1 MDQLITKYL
10 ASITLGEAQAYK
22 NITVFPLFTSANH
35 GPEYLTLK
43 EAMESGTFTVT
54 EVSEGGTVPELKVIN
69 KGDKAVLLLDGEELS
84 GAKQNRVL
92 NATILIAAHSE
103 VIIPVSCTEHG
114 RWSYTSDHFADSDTM
129 MAYRI
134 KLENVRNVAVNLK
147 RGMRY
152 HGDQG
157 AVWDGIAE
165 MADEANV
172 HSRTGAMKDVFETRK
187 NDLDAFLKTIPP
199 YPHQKGILVF
209 INGKPAGMDIVSSE
223 SACAT
228 IHPKLLKSYAM
239 DALLDKKRVR
249 KVKQT
254 DVERFLREITEC
266 QEQRYKSVGLGWDYR
281 FEAPQK
287 VGSAL
292 VSDDAVIHMA
302 FFAIEEAEKVG
313 RMSSLSRRRGYRVN

>member
-1 MDQLITKYL
+1 MEKLITDYL
-10 ASITLGEAQAYK
+10 ASITLGEAQNYK
-22 NITVFPLFTSANH
+22 NITVFPLFSDTNH
-35 GPEYLTLK
+35 GPDYITLK
-43 EAMESGTFTVT
+43 EAMESGTFLVT
-54 EVSEGGTVPELKVIN
+54 EVSEGGTVPELKAIN
-69 KGDKAVLLLDGEELS
+69 KGEKAVLLLDGEELS

-92 NATILIAAHSE
+92 NATILIAAHTE

-114 RWSYTSDHFADSDTM
+114 RWSYTSSHFADSDTM
-129 MAYRI
+129 MARRV
-134 KLENVRNVAVNLK
+134 KVENVRNVAVNLQ

-152 HGDQG
+152 QGDQG

-165 MADEANV
+165 MASEANV
-172 HSRTGAMKDVFETRK
+172 HSRTGAMKDVFEARK
-187 NDLDAFLKTIPP
+187 NDLDAFLTTIPP

-209 INGKPAGMDIVSSE
+209 INGKVAGLDILSSE

-239 DALLDKKRVR
+239 DALLDKKQVR
-249 KVKQT
+249 KVQQT
-254 DVERFLREITEC
+254 DAERFLHEITEC
-266 QEQRYKSVGLGWDYR
+266 KEQKYKSVGLGWDYR

-292 VSDDAVIHMA
+292 VDNDSVIHMA
-302 FFAIEEAEKVG
+302 FFAIEEVEKVG

>member
-1 MDQLITKYL
+1 MDQIIHDYL
-10 ASITLGEAQAYK
+10 ASIKLGEAQNYK
-22 NITVFPLFTSANH
+22 NITVFPLFSDTNH

-43 EAMESGTFTVT
+43 EAMESGTFLVT

-69 KGDKAVLLLDGEELS
+69 RGEKAVLLLDGEELS
-84 GAKQNRVL
+84 GSKQNRVL
-92 NATILIAAHSE
+92 NATILIAAHTE

-114 RWSYTSDHFADSDTM
+114 RWSYTSSHFDDSDTM
-129 MAYRI
+129 MAYRV
-134 KLENVRNVAVNLK
+134 KRENVRNVACNLK
-147 RGMRY
+147 VDMRY
-152 HGDQG
+152 QGDQG

-165 MADEANV
+165 MANEADV
-172 HSRTGAMKDVFETRK
+172 HSRTGAMKDVFEARK

-209 INGKPAGMDIVSSE
+209 INGKVAGLDIVSSE

-239 DALLDKKRVR
+239 DALLDKKRI
-249 KVKQT
+249 KKPGAE
-254 DVERFLREITEC
+254 DALKFLQGLAEC
-266 QEQRYKSVGLGWDYR
+266 QEQRYKSVGLGWDHR

-292 VSDDAVIHMA
+292 VSEDSVIHMA
-302 FFAIEEAEKVG
+302 FFAIEEGEKAG
-313 RMSSLSRRRGYRVN
+313 NMSSFTRRRGYRVN

>member
-1 MDQLITKYL
+1 MDQIITNYL
-10 ASITLGEAQAYK
+10 ASITLGEAQNFQ
-22 NITVFPLFTSANH
+22 NITVFPLFSNTNH
-35 GPEYLTLK
+35 GPDYLTLK
-43 EAMESGTFTVT
+43 EAMESGTFVVT

-69 KGDKAVLLLDGEELS
+69 KGEKAVLLLDGEELS

-92 NATILIAAHSE
+92 NATILIAAHTE

-114 RWSYTSDHFADSDTM
+114 RWSYTSAHFADSDTM
-129 MAYRI
+129 MAHRV
-134 KLENVRNVAVNLK
+134 KLENVRNVAVNLQ

-152 HGDQG
+152 QGNQG

-165 MADEANV
+165 MASEANV
-172 HSRTGAMKDVFETRK
+172 HSRTGAMKDVFEARK

-209 INGKPAGMDIVSSE
+209 INGKPAGLDIVSSE

-249 KVKQT
+249 KVKQA
-254 DVERFLREITEC
+254 DAERFLREITEC
-266 QEQRYKSVGLGWDYR
+266 QEQKYKSVGLGWDYR

-292 VSDDAVIHMA
+292 VSDESIIHMA
-302 FFAIEEAEKVG
+302 FFAIEEGEKVG
-313 RMSSLSRRRGYRVN
+313 NMSSFIRRRGYRVN

>member
-1 MDQLITKYL
+1 MDQLITNYL
-10 ASITLGEAQAYK
+10 ASITLGDPQTYK
-22 NITVFPLFTSANH
+22 NINVFPLFSDTNH
-35 GPEYLTLK
+35 GPEYIILK
-43 EAMESGTFTVT
+43 EAIESGSFLLT

-69 KGDKAVLLLDGEELS
+69 KGEKAVLLLDGEELS

-92 NATILIAAHSE
+92 NATILIAAHTE

-114 RWSYTSDHFADSDTM
+114 RWSYTSAHFFDSDTM
-129 MAYRI
+129 MARRV
-134 KLENVRNVAVNLK
+134 KVENVLNVAVNLK

-152 HGDQG
+152 QGDQG
-157 AVWDGIAE
+157 AVWEGIAE
-165 MADEANV
+165 LADEANV
-172 HSRTGAMKDVFETRK
+172 HSRTGAMKDVFEARK
-187 NDLDAFLKTIPP
+187 DDLDAFLKTIPP

-228 IHPKLLKSYAM
+228 IRPKLLKSYAM

-249 KVKQT
+249 KVKKE
-254 DVERFLREITEC
+254 DAERFLREVTEC

-281 FEAPQK
+281 FESPKK

-302 FFAIEEAEKVG
+302 FFAIGEAEKVG
-313 RMSSLSRRRGYRVN
+313 RMSSLSRRKGYRVN

>member
-1 MDQLITKYL
+1 MDLLISNYL
-10 ASITLGEAQAYK
+10 ASIIMGDPQTYK
-22 NITVFPLFTSANH
+22 NITVFPLFSDNNH

-43 EAMESGTFTVT
+43 EAIESGSFLVT

-69 KGDKAVLLLDGEELS
+69 KGEKAVLLLDGEELS

-92 NATILIAAHSE
+92 NATILIAAHTE

-114 RWSYTSDHFADSDTM
+114 RWSYASAHFFDSDTM
-129 MAYRI
+129 MALRI

-152 HGDQG
+152 QGDQG

-165 MADEANV
+165 MADEAKV
-172 HSRTGAMKDVFETRK
+172 HSRTGAMKDVFEARK
-187 NDLDAFLKTIPP
+187 DDLDAFLKTIPP

-249 KVKQT
+249 KVKKV
-254 DVERFLREITEC
+254 DAERFLREVIEC

-281 FEAPQK
+281 FEASQK

-292 VSDDAVIHMA
+292 VSDNAVIHMA
-302 FFAIEEAEKVG
+302 FFAIEDAEKVG

>member
-1 MDQLITKYL
+1 MDQRISDYL
-10 ASITLGEAQAYK
+10 ASIIMGDPLTYK
-22 NITVFPLFTSANH
+22 NITVFPLFSDTNH

-43 EAMESGTFTVT
+43 EAMESGTFLVT

-69 KGDKAVLLLDGEELS
+69 KNEKAVLLLDGEELS
-84 GAKQNRVL
+84 GSKQNRVL
-92 NATILIAAHSE
+92 NATILVGGHTE

-114 RWSYTSDHFADSDTM
+114 RWSYTSAHFADSDTM
-129 MAYRI
+129 MARRV
-134 KLENVRNVAVNLK
+134 KVENVRNVAVNLK
-147 RGMRY
+147 RGVRY

-157 AVWDGIAE
+157 AVWDGIAD

-172 HSRTGAMKDVFETRK
+172 HSRTGAMKDVFEARK

-249 KVKQT
+249 KVQQT
-254 DVERFLREITEC
+254 DAERFLHEITEC
-266 QEQRYKSVGLGWDYR
+266 QEQKYKSVGLGWDYR

-292 VSDDAVIHMA
+292 VDGDSVIHMA
-302 FFAIEEAEKVG
+302 FFAIEEADKVG
-313 RMSSLSRRRGYRVN
+313 RM